1 LSRFEAENR
10 IPIGSTHPHN
20 ERKPVMVLIRRRR
33 RCGRACPLKA
43 LLSAMLLGLAA
54 PGGPAQEVPVAA
66 GRSAPAASAPVHF
79 IENRGVYPD
88 EVAFFVRG
96 AERALFF
103 TRRGVTFSLRNE
115 RHAWTVK
122 LDFVESDPDAVTIR
136 GEAPRPAR
144 ISYFRGKRDAWRTG
158 LRTFSRLTYRDVW
171 PGIDLVY
178 RGEVDRVKYAFVVR
192 PGADPARIR
201 LRYRGAERTVLTAAG
216 ALRVETPAGAVEDAA
231 PVAYQD
237 LEGRRVPVEVTWA
250 LDPSAGD
257 GSSRVR
263 FQCGSHD
270 PSVALVI
277 DPAVLVYCGFVG
289 GRAQEVGRSI
299 AVDGSGHAYIT
310 GATWS
315 GPSSFPVQVGPLLTY
330 QGGPWDAFVAKVKPD
345 GSSLVYCGYLG
356 GAGDDRG
363 LGIAVDGAGNAYVCG
378 KTESTEATFPVQVGP
393 DLTYNGGAWDAFVA
407 KISPTGSRLLYCGY
421 VGGNR
426 DESAEGL
433 DVDAAGQVTV
443 AGWTLSTE
451 STFPVK
457 QGPDLTFNGAAG
469 GSGDAFVARIQA
481 GGAALVYCGY
491 VGGAEGDTAWDVALD
506 AEGRAHVVGETSS
519 DEQSFPVR
527 IGPDRSFNGLA
538 GVDRDAFVARVNPG
552 GTGLEYCG
560 YIGGD
565 RLDLGF
571 AIDVDR
577 HGRAFVAGE
586 TWSPAERFP
595 VRVGPDLTANGGPDA
610 FVACVNSAGSG
621 LDYCGYLGGLRADLA
636 RDVAVDSGGRL
647 LVTGSTFSDHYSF
660 PVTEGPDLTFNAPYL
675 DSDAFVA
682 RVTAGGAGLDYCG
695 YIGGDLPD
703 DAFGVAV
710 GPTGDAYVTGWTAS
724 DPTTFPVKGGPSV
737 IHSGNFEVFVARV
750 TATGLEGRGDF
761 RPGGSVTLALSAPGD
776 AFLPYQAAS
785 AFGTGPIPID
795 SRFLRLSPDPL
806 LLLSSGN
813 MAPTVFVDYRGR
825 LDGQGRAAARLEIP
839 PVRALIGVT
848 VHTAFLTLS
857 PSAPSGVSSISG
869 PFSFRITP

>member
-1 LSRFEAENR
+1 
-10 IPIGSTHPHN
+10 
-20 ERKPVMVLIRRRR
+20 MVLSRRRR
-33 RCGRACPLKA
+33 GCGRACTLKA
-43 LLSAMLLGLAA
+43 LLPAMLLGLAA
-54 PGGPAQEVPVAA
+54 SGGPAQDARGAA
-66 GRSAPAASAPVHF
+66 GRSAPAARTLAHF

-88 EVAFFVRG
+88 DVAFFVRG
-96 AERALFF
+96 ADRALFF

-115 RHAWTVK
+115 RQAWTVR
-122 LDFVESDPDAVTIR
+122 LDFIESDPDGVTIR
-136 GEAPRPAR
+136 GEAPCPAR
-144 ISYFRGKRDAWRTG
+144 ISYFLGRPEAWRTN
-158 LRTFSRLTYRDVW
+158 LRTFSRLVYHDVW

-178 RGEVDRVKYAFVVR
+178 RGEVDHVKYAFVVR

-201 LRYRGAERTVLTAAG
+201 LRYRGAERTVLTASG
-216 ALRVETPAGAVEDAA
+216 ALRVETPAGAMEDAA
-231 PVAYQD
+231 PVAYQELD
-237 LEGRRVPVEVTWA
+237 GRRVSVEAAWA
-250 LDPSAGD
+250 LGRSGGGDSSAVGV
-257 GSSRVR
+257 RV
-263 FQCGSHD
+263 GSHD
-270 PSVALVI
+270 PSLALVI

-315 GPSSFPVQVGPLLTY
+315 GPSHFPVKIGPLLTY
-330 QGGPWDAFVAKVKPD
+330 GGGAWDAFVAKVKPD
-345 GSSLVYCGYLG
+345 GSALVYCGYLG

-363 LGIAVDGAGNAYVCG
+363 LGIAVDGAGHAYVCG
-378 KTESTEATFPVQVGP
+378 KTESNESTFPIKVGP

-407 KISPTGSRLLYCGY
+407 KISPDGSGLLYCGY
-421 VGGNR
+421 VGGDR

-451 STFPVK
+451 STFPVTK
-457 QGPDLTFNGAAG
+457 GPDLTFNGAAG
-469 GSGDAFVARIQA
+469 GGGDAFVARIQS
-481 GGAALVYCGY
+481 GGAGLVYCGY

-506 AEGRAHVVGETSS
+506 AKGRAHVVGETSS
-519 DEQSFPVR
+519 DERSFPVR
-527 IGPDRSFNGLA
+527 VGPDRSFNGLA

-552 GTGLEYCG
+552 GTGFEYCG

-586 TWSPAERFP
+586 TESPAERFP

-610 FVACVNSAGSG
+610 FVACVNGAGSG
-621 LDYCGYLGGLRADLA
+621 LDFCGYLGGLRADHA
-636 RDVAVDSGGRL
+636 RDVAVDAGGRL
-647 LVTGSTFSDHYSF
+647 LVTGSTYSDHYSF
-660 PVTEGPDLTFNAPYL
+660 PVKGGPDLTFNAPYL

-682 RVTAGGAGLDYCG
+682 RVTADGAGLDYCG

-703 DAFGVAV
+703 EAFGVAV
-710 GPTGDAYVTGWTAS
+710 GPTGDAYVTGWTVS
-724 DPTTFPVKGGPSV
+724 DPITFPVRGGPSV
-737 IHSGNFEVFVARV
+737 IHSGKYEVFVARV
-750 TATGLEGRGDF
+750 TVTGLEGRGGF

-785 AFGTGPIPID
+785 SFGTGPIPID
-795 SRFLRLSPDPL
+795 SRLLRLSPDSL

-813 MAPTVFVDYRGR
+813 MAPTVFVAYRGR

-839 PVRALIGVT
+839 PAQALIGVT
-848 VHTAFLTLS
+848 VHTAFVTLS
-857 PSAPSGVSSISG
+857 APAPSGVNSISG